1 MNSIQLL
8 LGSLRALGVKPSIDE
23 FSERKRNQKLAYL
36 IQEVAEVPLGY
47 AFSWYVHGPY
57 SPGLTKDL
65 YAEDMSR
72 TVGPSQVVGGEQRA
86 RIGRLKDFLGDDVK
100 SPDTL
105 ELLVSLHFLRRLG
118 RTYRASKQ
126 KVIEALRER
135 KPYFSEKDV
144 EKAWLRLEELEN
156 Y

>member
-1 MNSIQLL
+1 MLL
-8 LGSLRALGVKPSIDE
+8 TSLRALGVKPSMDE

-36 IQEVAEVPLGY
+36 IQQVAEVPLGY
-47 AFSWYVHGPY
+47 TFSWYVHGPY

-65 YAEDMSR
+65 YAEDISKP
-72 TVGPSQVVGGEQRA
+72 VGPSQALDGEQRV

-118 RTYRASKQ
+118 RTYGASKQ
-126 KVIEALRER
+126 DVIGALRER
-135 KPYFSEKDV
+135 KPFFSEKDV
-144 EKAWLRLEELEN
+144 ERAWLRLEELEN